1 MGTYGRYLFRH
12 VPELGG
18 LAFAVWI
25 QFHFAYWA
33 TRTGLGRRSPKLR
46 LTFWTAAL
54 LLSAWC
60 AFGVLAHFP
69 SGYRSLPASLPV
81 YWLRA
86 GALAWA
92 FSSVCAFFV
101 VLLWRR
107 MPDFDPARRGF
118 IRAAGAAAVA
128 APFGVLGFGMFIQ
141 RSAFRVREVEIPV
154 ANLPPD
160 LNGLRIAH
168 LSDIHMSPFLTEAE
182 LARAVGLANE
192 LKPHLAVITGDLVT
206 SEGDPLEACLRQLAR
221 LKSDAGRVGCLGNH
235 EIYAKCQNA
244 AERIGRQVGID
255 FLRMRNR
262 QFRFGNAVLNVAGVD
277 WQRPPRMLSGT
288 AGLLVPAATNI
299 MLSHNPNAFDAAAE
313 QGWDVVLSGHTH
325 GGQITVEILD
335 QGVNPA
341 RFFTDY
347 VYGLYRKG
355 PSSIYV
361 TRGIGTVGLPARIG
375 APPEVAL
382 IRLCAI

>member
-12 VPELGG
+12 LPELAG

-25 QFHFAYWA
+25 QFHFAYWG
-33 TRTGLGRRSPKLR
+33 TRTGFGRRSLKLR
-46 LTFWTAAL
+46 LASWAAAL
-54 LLSAWC
+54 LLAGWC
-60 AFGVLAHFP
+60 VFGVLAHFP
-69 SGYRSLPASLPV
+69 SGYRSLPASMPV
-81 YWLRA
+81 YWLRG

-92 FSSVCAFFV
+92 FASVCAYFV
-101 VLLWRR
+101 LLLWRR
-107 MPDFDPARRGF
+107 MPEFDPARRGF
-118 IRAAGAAAVA
+118 IQTAGTLAVA

-141 RSAFRVREVEIPV
+141 RSAFRVTEVEVPV
-154 ANLPPD
+154 ANLAPE

-168 LSDIHMSPFLTEAE
+168 LSDIHMSPFLSEAE

-192 LKPHLAVITGDLVT
+192 LKPHLGVITGDFIT

-221 LKSDAGRVGCLGNH
+221 LKAEAGLVGCMGNH
-235 EIYAKCQNA
+235 EVYARCQDA
-244 AERIGRQVGID
+244 AEQIGRRVGID
-255 FLRMRNR
+255 LLRKRR
-262 QFRFGNAVLNVAGVD
+262 REFRFGNAVLNVAGVD

-288 AGLLVPAATNI
+288 ARLLVPSATNI

-313 QGWDVVLSGHTH
+313 QGWDLTLAGHTH
-325 GGQITVEILD
+325 GGQINVEILEK
-335 QGVNPA
+335 GLNPA

-347 VYGLYRKG
+347 VYGPYRKG
-355 PSSIYV
+355 SSSLYV

>member
-12 VPELGG
+12 LPELAG

-46 LTFWTAAL
+46 LAFWAVAL

-69 SGYRSLPASLPV
+69 SGYRVLPASVPV
-81 YWLRA
+81 YWLRG

-92 FSSVCAFFV
+92 FASVCAYFV
-101 VLLWRR
+101 LLLWRR
-107 MPDFDPARRGF
+107 MPEFDPARRGF
-118 IRAAGAAAVA
+118 IRAAGTAAVA

-141 RSAFRVREVEIPV
+141 RSAFRVQQVDVPV
-154 ANLPPD
+154 ANLAPE

-168 LSDIHMSPFLTEAE
+168 LSDIHMSPFLTESE

-192 LKPHLAVITGDLVT
+192 LKPHLAVITGDFVT

-221 LKSDAGRVGCLGNH
+221 LKADAGRVGCLGNH
-235 EIYAKCQNA
+235 EIYAKCQDA
-244 AERIGRQVGID
+244 AEQIGRRMGID
-255 FLRMRNR
+255 ILRNR
-262 QFRFGNAVLNVAGVD
+262 HCRLRFGSATLNVAGVD
-277 WQRPPRMLSGT
+277 WQRSSRMLSG
-288 AGLLVPAATNI
+288 AGRLLVPSATNI
-299 MLSHNPNAFDAAAE
+299 MLSHNPNAFDVAAK
-313 QGWDVVLSGHTH
+313 QGWDITLAGHTH
-325 GGQITVEILD
+325 GGQIRVEILD

-355 PSSIYV
+355 PSSVYV